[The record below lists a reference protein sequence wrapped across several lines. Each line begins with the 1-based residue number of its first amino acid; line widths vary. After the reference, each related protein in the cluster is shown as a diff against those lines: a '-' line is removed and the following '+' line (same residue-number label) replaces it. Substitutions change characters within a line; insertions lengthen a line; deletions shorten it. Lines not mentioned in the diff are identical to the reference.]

1 MMTDVNRTGPLV
13 EYERRI
19 SNGEL
24 MTGDICQV

>member
-1 MMTDVNRTGPLV
+1 VNRTGPLV